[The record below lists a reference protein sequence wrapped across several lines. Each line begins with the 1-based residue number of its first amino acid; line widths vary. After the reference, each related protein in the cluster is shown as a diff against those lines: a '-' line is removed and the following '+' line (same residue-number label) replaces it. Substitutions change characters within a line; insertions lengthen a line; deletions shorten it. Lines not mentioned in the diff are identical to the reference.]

1 MVVISRTVVMKQP
14 RGTIA
19 LVGIAASHFDEK
31 NYQLSLHNFLD
42 EMQKYWMKLSSENLY
57 PRL

>member
-1 MVVISRTVVMKQP
+1 MKQP

-42 EMQKYWMKLSSENLY
+42 EMQKY
-57 PRL
+57 